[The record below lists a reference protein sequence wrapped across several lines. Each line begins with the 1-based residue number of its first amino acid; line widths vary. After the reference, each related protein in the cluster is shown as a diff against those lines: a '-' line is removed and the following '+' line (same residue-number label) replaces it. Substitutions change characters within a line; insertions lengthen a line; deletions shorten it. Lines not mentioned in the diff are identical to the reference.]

1 MLHTE
6 AHVQK
11 EVTST
16 IPTYMHTLNFFFVRM
31 LIPLDEKEESY
42 YELFAESDWDLEKMK
57 APNLFAFVCK
67 QPLLIPMDAKVSK
80 IMTNDN
86 TSTHL
91 SDGKNFF
98 LFLTPSLQSIG
109 VLSSQT
115 VQNFSN
121 YIGYVGCPFLV

>member
-1 MLHTE
+1 
-6 AHVQK
+6 
-11 EVTST
+11 
-16 IPTYMHTLNFFFVRM
+16 M

-57 APNLFAFVCK
+57 APNYFAFVCK
-67 QPLLIPMDAKVSK
+67 QPVLIPMDAKVSK

-98 LFLTPSLQSIG
+98 FKFSTASSLLK
-109 VLSSQT
+109 VLQIIWVSFSKT
-115 VQNFSN
+115 VQN
-121 YIGYVGCPFLV
+121 L

>member
-6 AHVQK
+6 ALVQK

-16 IPTYMHTLNFFFVRM
+16 IPIYMHTLNFFFVRM

-67 QPLLIPMDAKVSK
+67 QPVLIPMDAKVSK

-98 LFLTPSLQSIG
+98 YCLPRA
-109 VLSSQT
+109 
-115 VQNFSN
+115 
-121 YIGYVGCPFLV
+121 